1 MIPQALWV
9 LITTAL
15 SLTLINNALFIK
27 AIQQVSVGVQWP
39 RFDLQEGVLNAEVNK
54 QMFSDVEEG
63 SLSIYL
69 LPLETAMV

>member
-27 AIQQVSVGVQWP
+27 AIQQVSVGVRWP